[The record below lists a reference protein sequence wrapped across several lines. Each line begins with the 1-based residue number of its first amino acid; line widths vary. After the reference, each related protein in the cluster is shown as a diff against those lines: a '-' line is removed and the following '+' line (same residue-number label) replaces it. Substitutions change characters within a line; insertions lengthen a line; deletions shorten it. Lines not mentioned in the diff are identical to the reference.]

1 MFLMTDIV
9 AAFAFSAKRQTN
21 KQNKTKQNKKSQ
33 MEQVHWKTILVY
45 LVNSPILN
53 TAQIISTLSFML
65 MLDMGLFVFPHF
77 KLWKL

>member
-1 MFLMTDIV
+1 
-9 AAFAFSAKRQTN
+9 
-21 KQNKTKQNKKSQ
+21 

-45 LVNSPILN
+45 LVNAPILN